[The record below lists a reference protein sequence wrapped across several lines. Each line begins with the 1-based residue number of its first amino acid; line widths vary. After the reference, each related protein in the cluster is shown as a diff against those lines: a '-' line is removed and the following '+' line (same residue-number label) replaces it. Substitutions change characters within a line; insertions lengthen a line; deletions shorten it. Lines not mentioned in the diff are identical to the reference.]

1 MKIKINV
8 TMNIKVEMKMR
19 TIDSVL
25 ALLIMMITV

>member
-1 MKIKINV
+1 MKIRINV
-8 TMNIKVEMKMR
+8 SMNIKVEMKMR

>member
-8 TMNIKVEMKMR
+8 SMNIKVEMKMR